1 MDVRFCVY
9 TIFTCM
15 YSNNQRNKI
24 NTDNGEPKME
34 NAKNTRAQNIEIA
47 FQFDVF
53 FLHIQYSVYLLE
65 IVFSF
70 LLGSKS

>member
-1 MDVRFCVY
+1 
-9 TIFTCM
+9 
-15 YSNNQRNKI
+15 
-24 NTDNGEPKME
+24 ME